1 MSRKLFAIATGLAVA
16 VSAAW
21 AGWWSSPSWNSNPP
35 PPPPPAYG
43 QNYYWYDQA
52 PPSPPP
58 PSSWYDDRRPPRDD
72 WRDDDHHRHHDHD
85 RDRDRGRHSHGGKG
99 LVGEFSAEGG
109 AKEVSI
115 GGGRKSVVIEI
126 VSGPVS
132 FNTIVLRRGSQKESV
147 TISRRFNAGEQ
158 FSVPVDAAVT
168 GLRISCGGK
177 GRFRV
182 YAR

>member
-1 MSRKLFAIATGLAVA
+1 MKKQIIAIIPGLAIVA
-16 VSAAW
+16 SAAW
-21 AGWWSSPSWNSNPP
+21 AGWWSSSSWDDNPP
-35 PPPPPAYG
+35 PPPPPPSSG
-43 QNYYWYDQA
+43 QNYYWRDQ
-52 PPSPPP
+52 PPP
-58 PSSWYDDRRPPRDD
+58 PPPQNNYWYDDRRPSRDD
-72 WRDDDHHRHHDHD
+72 WRDDHHHHKDHD
-85 RDRDRGRHSHGGKG
+85 RGKHGHSGKG
-99 LVGEFSAEGG
+99 LVGEFSADGG

-147 TISRRFNAGEQ
+147 TVARRFNAGEQ
-158 FSVPVDAAVT
+158 FSLPVDAAVT
-168 GLRISCGGK
+168 GLRISCSGK

>member
-52 PPSPPP
+52 PPPPP
-58 PSSWYDDRRPPRDD
+58 PQRSWYDDRRPPRDD
-72 WRDDDHHRHHDHD
+72 WRDDDHHHHDHD